1 MALSYPLDTPT
12 TIGIESIELRA
23 VNAVAVSQS
32 PFTYKQQVVSHGGQ
46 KWEASLPTR
55 QMSNPGSTLK
65 KKSAAIAYHFVR
77 EGCVKDEWRTDYIN
91 THDNVADL
99 FTKALPSG
107 EKRWKFVSKLLAYLA
122 PKQFYKVP

>member
-1 MALSYPLDTPT
+1 MMGIRVDEPT
-12 TIGIESIELRA
+12 YIYGD
-23 VNAVAVSQS
+23 NQS
-32 PFTYKQQVVSHGGQ
+32 VLANT
-46 KWEASLPTR
+46 
-55 QMSNPGSTLK
+55 SNPGSTLK

-91 THDNVADL
+91 TPDNVADL

-122 PKQFYKVP
+122 PKQFYKAP